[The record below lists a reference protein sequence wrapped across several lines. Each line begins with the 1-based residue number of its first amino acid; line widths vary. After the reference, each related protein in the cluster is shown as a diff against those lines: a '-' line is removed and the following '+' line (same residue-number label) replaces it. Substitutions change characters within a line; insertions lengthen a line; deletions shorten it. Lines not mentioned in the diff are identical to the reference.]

1 MKKVY
6 ELKNER
12 AELLTAAEEALN
24 KQDVDTYNAK
34 MEEVQNLN
42 KQIQALEELE
52 KENNRFSGITNIQG
66 VTGGT
71 IDRDDKEYKDA
82 FYYAITNGVTPKN
95 GRHDE
100 KVAILYNA
108 LTESGGTPTGSDG
121 GFLVPISF
129 NNMII
134 ECRRQL
140 VALAD
145 LVTVESVTTPT
156 GWRAIDVN
164 PTAGFAKVDEMGEI
178 PLNDQPKFTKVTY
191 SLEKYGLIVP
201 VSSELLNDNTAG
213 LEAYLARWFAKKG
226 IITENKEI
234 LAVLDTLTAKNLTV
248 GKEVKALTTVLNKE
262 LDPAVAA
269 MATILTNQSGYD
281 YLCGL
286 EDASNRSLIQ
296 PDPTTGQPKIFRS
309 HAVKVLSDAELPNR
323 TVTTSGATKGDYY
336 PLYIGDFKEFMTLFK
351 GMNLEVA
358 STNIGG
364 NAWRT
369 DSVEVRGLMRMD
381 GVKMDGEAVV
391 KREIFI
397 AAAS

>member
-1 MKKVY
+1 MNKIY

-24 KQDVDTYNAK
+24 KKDTETYDAK
-34 MEEVQNLN
+34 MKEVEALN
-42 KQIQALEELE
+42 KQILAQEALEAEQ
-52 KENNRFSGITNIQG
+52 NRFTGITYITG

-71 IDRDDKEYKDA
+71 IDRDDEEYKNA
-82 FYYAITNGVTPKN
+82 FFYAITNGVTPKN
-95 GRHDE
+95 GKDNE

-108 LTESGGTPTGSDG
+108 LTESGGTPTGADG
-121 GFLVPISF
+121 GFLVPTSF

-145 LVTVESVTTPT
+145 LVTVETVTTPT
-156 GWRAIDVN
+156 GWRAID
-164 PTAGFAKVDEMGEI
+164 TKATTGFSKVDEMGNI
-178 PLNDQPKFTKVTY
+178 PKDDQPKFTKVTY

-226 IITENKEI
+226 IITENKLI
-234 LAVLDTLTAKNLTV
+234 LEALDTLTAKNLTV
-248 GKEVKALTTVLNKE
+248 GKEAKALTTVLNKE
-262 LDPAVAA
+262 LDPAIGAA
-269 MATILTNQSGYD
+269 AVILTNQSGYD

-286 EDASNRSLIQ
+286 EDTTGRTLIQ

-309 HAVKVLSDAELPNR
+309 HEVKVLSDAELPNR
-323 TVTTSGATKGDYY
+323 TVSTSGATKGDYY
-336 PLYIGDFKEFMTLFK
+336 PVYVGDFKAFMTLFHGK
-351 GMNLEVA
+351 NLEVA

-364 NAWRT
+364 NAWAT
-369 DSVEVRGLMRMD
+369 DSTEVRGLMRMD
-381 GVKMDGEAVV
+381 CVKMDGEAAV
-391 KREIFI
+391 KREIFV

>member
-1 MKKVY
+1 MNKIY

-12 AELLTAAEEALN
+12 AELLAAAEEALN
-24 KQDVDTYNAK
+24 KKDTETYDAK
-34 MEEVQNLN
+34 MKEVEALN
-42 KQIQALEELE
+42 KQILAQEALEAEQ
-52 KENNRFSGITNIQG
+52 NRFTGITHITG

-71 IDRDDKEYKDA
+71 VDRDDEEYKNA
-82 FYYAITNGVTPKN
+82 FFYAITNGVTPKN
-95 GRHDE
+95 GKDNE

-108 LTESGGTPTGSDG
+108 LTESGGTPTGADG
-121 GFLVPISF
+121 GFLVPTSF

-145 LVTVESVTTPT
+145 VVTVESVTTPT
-156 GWRAIDVN
+156 GWRAID
-164 PTAGFAKVDEMGEI
+164 TKATTGFSKVDEMGNI
-178 PLNDQPKFTKVTY
+178 PKDDQPKFTKVTY

-226 IITENKEI
+226 IITENKLI
-234 LAVLDTLTAKNLTV
+234 LEALDTLTAKNLTV
-248 GKEVKALTTVLNKE
+248 GKEAKALTTVLNKE
-262 LDPAVAA
+262 LDPAIGAA
-269 MATILTNQSGYD
+269 AVILTNQSGYD

-286 EDASNRSLIQ
+286 EDTTGRTLIQ

-309 HAVKVLSDAELPNR
+309 HEVKVLSDAELPNR
-323 TVTTSGATKGDYY
+323 TVSTSGATKGDYY
-336 PLYIGDFKEFMTLFK
+336 PVYVGDFKAFMTLFRGK
-351 GMNLEVA
+351 NLEVA

-364 NAWRT
+364 NAWAT
-369 DSVEVRGLMRMD
+369 DSTEVRGLMRMD
-381 GVKMDGEAVV
+381 CVKMDGEAAV
-391 KREIFI
+391 KREIFV